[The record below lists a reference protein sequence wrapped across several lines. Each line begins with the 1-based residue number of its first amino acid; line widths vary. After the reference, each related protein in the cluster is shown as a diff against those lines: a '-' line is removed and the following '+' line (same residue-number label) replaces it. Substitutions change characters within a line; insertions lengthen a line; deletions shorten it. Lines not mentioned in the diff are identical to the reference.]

1 MRRIFLIRH
10 GKPQFPAGNGHFCLG
25 RKTDPPL
32 SEEGR
37 SQVLAFGG
45 ALDFVPAESFY
56 SSRLVR
62 SRETAELLLRGRGSV
77 NILPGVEELGCG
89 EWEGLSFDEIRR
101 RYPEV
106 YAARKNDMS
115 LPPPGGESFDSAAD
129 RALDAIYGLLARTR
143 GDLVIAAHAG
153 VNRAVMCRLTGL
165 PMSRNRQID
174 QQYACVNV
182 LGEENG
188 RLFVAASGRPA
199 LSLPDDA
206 EIAALY
212 EKYGT
217 PEPVR
222 AHCRAVAEKAVQ
234 LGRELPEDVMP
245 PQELEL
251 LRAAGLVHDMCRT
264 QPQHAR
270 AAAEALR
277 TLGYL
282 RLAQAV
288 ESHHDAPSGAGVG
301 AGKLLFLAD
310 KLVSGDR
317 EATLSER
324 FELSLKKCTTPEA
337 LAAHEKRRQAALA
350 IYDEFLKTAR
360 SAM

>member
-1 MRRIFLIRH
+1 M
-10 GKPQFPAGNGHFCLG
+10 
-25 RKTDPPL
+25 
-32 SEEGR
+32 
-37 SQVLAFGG
+37 
-45 ALDFVPAESFY
+45 
-56 SSRLVR
+56 
-62 SRETAELLLRGRGSV
+62 
-77 NILPGVEELGCG
+77 
-89 EWEGLSFDEIRR
+89 
-101 RYPEV
+101 
-106 YAARKNDMS
+106 
-115 LPPPGGESFDSAAD
+115 
-129 RALDAIYGLLARTR
+129 
-143 GDLVIAAHAG
+143 
-153 VNRAVMCRLTGL
+153 
-165 PMSRNRQID
+165 
-174 QQYACVNV
+174 
-182 LGEENG
+182 
-188 RLFVAASGRPA
+188 
-199 LSLPDDA
+199 
-206 EIAALY
+206 
-212 EKYGT
+212 
-217 PEPVR
+217 
-222 AHCRAVAEKAVQ
+222 Q

-251 LRAAGLVHDMCRT
+251 VRAAGLVHDMCRT

-288 ESHHDAPSGAGVG
+288 ESHHDAPDSAGVG